1 MSNIDYIFQRIDAK
15 KHDYITYDFS
25 QIENN
30 ALTTFFDLSQE
41 FESIDDFY
49 SLCVWIPNIFFNLDA
64 RLYLMEPKLQEMVLV
79 SKTEE
84 DDYELHKPPPLHI
97 RPDKSPYYAHTSLI
111 LTIRGNRFL
120 IDQLPFKI
128 EDNVLGLL
136 EVYHSKDL
144 GPHQELFFEKYA
156 NRIGFNIHNRLL
168 FEKNIE
174 HLKFIRSLVADI
186 EHNIIAPNMI
196 YKLFLKH
203 LRKKII
209 KNTELESLLSGY
221 LNNESS
227 EEINKEYL
235 LADLNEINRGLTE
248 ELENIE
254 KHHKHMSLFLETL
267 LRRSHFDK
275 GRLTLKKKPCNMN
288 KDVIQPQLERFIDRF
303 KKMGISIDD
312 QVSGIPDAEIISV
325 VDIGLLSQVYAN
337 LFSNALKYTQRVT
350 THNGDDKK
358 SISYGRE
365 IIRDFFGPGKDG
377 LKYNVFSTGAHI
389 NPEERDKI
397 FEDGYRGSNV
407 AKSPGTGHGLT
418 FIKNAIEM
426 HGGTFGYEATQ
437 YGNNFFFIIP
447 KQTPLSES

>member
-1 MSNIDYIFQRIDAK
+1 MAAIDYIIQRIDSK
-15 KHDYITYDFS
+15 KHDYVNYDFTY
-25 QIENN
+25 IENS

-41 FESIDDFY
+41 FEDIEDFY
-49 SLCVWIPNIFFNLDA
+49 FLCVYIPKVFFSLDA
-64 RLYLMEPKLQEMVLV
+64 RLYLIEPKLQEMVLV
-79 SKTEE
+79 SKTE
-84 DDYELHKPPPLHI
+84 DDHYELHKPPPDYI
-97 RPDKSPYYAHTSLI
+97 VPGKSPYTAHNSLV

-120 IDQLPFKI
+120 IDQLPFETKDEI
-128 EDNVLGLL
+128 LGLL
-136 EVYHSKDL
+136 EVYYAKDIA
-144 GPHQELFFEKYA
+144 PRQELFFEKYA

-174 HLKFIRSLVADI
+174 HLKFIRTLVADI

-203 LRKKII
+203 LRKKIQ
-209 KNTELESLLSGY
+209 KNTELETLLSSN
-221 LNNESS
+221 LEDTTTEQTSNEYILT
-227 EEINKEYL
+227 EL
-235 LADLNEINRGLTE
+235 TEINRGLTE

-275 GRLTLKKKPCNMN
+275 GRLTLLKKQCNMN
-288 KDVIQPQLERFIDRF
+288 KNVIQPQVERFAERF

-312 QVSGIPDAEIISV
+312 RCSGIPDAEIISV

-337 LFSNALKYTQRVT
+337 LFSNALKYTQEII
-350 THNGDDKK
+350 THTGEKK
-358 SISYGRE
+358 KNISYGRE
-365 IIRDFFGPGKDG
+365 IIRDFYGPGKDG

-389 NPEERDKI
+389 NPGEREKI
-397 FEDGYRGSNV
+397 FEDGYRGTNV

-426 HGGTFGYEATQ
+426 HGGTVAYEATQ

-447 KQTPLSES
+447 K

>member
-1 MSNIDYIFQRIDAK
+1 MADLAFIRNRIESKKLDYIN
-15 KHDYITYDFS
+15 YDFTHT
-25 QIENN
+25 ENS

-41 FESIDDFY
+41 FESIDDFHA
-49 SLCVWIPNIFFNLDA
+49 LCVWIPNIFFKLEA
-64 RLYLMEPKLQEMVLV
+64 RLYLTDPKLQAMVLV
-79 SKTEE
+79 ATTE
-84 DDYELHKPPPLHI
+84 DDGYELHTPPPGHI
-97 RPDKSPYYAHTSLI
+97 VPSKSPYNVHNSLV
-111 LTIRGNRFL
+111 LPIRGNKFL
-120 IDQLPFKI
+120 IDQLPFETKD
-128 EDNVLGLL
+128 EVLGLL
-136 EVYHSKDL
+136 EVYHVTDL
-144 GPHQELFFEKYA
+144 GPHQEFFFEKYA
-156 NRIGFNIHNRLL
+156 NRIGFNIHNRLI

-174 HLKFIRSLVADI
+174 HLKFIRTLVADI

-203 LRKKII
+203 LRKKIQ
-209 KNTELESLLSGY
+209 KNTELETLLS
-221 LNNESS
+221 NNFENHATELLST
-227 EEINKEYL
+227 EYIL
-235 LADLNEINRGLTE
+235 TELSEINRGLIE

-275 GRLTLKKKPCNMN
+275 GRLTLLKKQCNMN
-288 KDVIQPQLERFIDRF
+288 RDVIQPQVERFAERF

-312 QVSGIPDAEIISV
+312 RFSGIPDAEIVSV

-337 LFSNALKYTQRVT
+337 LFSNTLKYTREIVT
-350 THNGDDKK
+350 HEGEKKK

-365 IIRDFFGPGKDG
+365 IIKDFFGPGKDG
-377 LKYNVFSTGAHI
+377 FKYNVFSTGSHI
-389 NPEERDKI
+389 NPEEREKI

-407 AKSPGTGHGLT
+407 LKSPGTGHGLT

-447 KQTPLSES
+447 K

>member
-1 MSNIDYIFQRIDAK
+1 MATIDYIIQRIDAK
-15 KHDYITYDFS
+15 KHDYVTYDFS
-25 QIENN
+25 QTENN
-30 ALTTFFDLSQE
+30 ALTTFFDLAQE
-41 FESIDDFY
+41 FEDIDDFY
-49 SLCVWIPNIFFNLDA
+49 FLCVYIPKVYFNLDA
-64 RLYLMEPKLQEMVLV
+64 RLYLVEPKLQEMVLIA
-79 SKTEE
+79 KTE
-84 DDYELHKPPPLHI
+84 DDGYELHKPPPGHI
-97 RPDKSPYYAHTSLI
+97 LPSKSPYYAHTSLV
-111 LTIRGNRFL
+111 LTIRGNKFL

-136 EVYHSKDL
+136 EVYHAKDF

-203 LRKKII
+203 LRKKIQ
-209 KNTELESLLSGY
+209 KNTELETLLS
-221 LNNESS
+221 NNLENNTTEQIST
-227 EEINKEYL
+227 EYIL
-235 LADLNEINRGLTE
+235 TELTETNRGLTE

-275 GRLTLKKKPCNMN
+275 GRLTLLKKQCNMN
-288 KDVIQPQLERFIDRF
+288 KDVIQPQLERFFEKF

-337 LFSNALKYTQRVT
+337 LFSNSLKYTQEIIT
-350 THNGDDKK
+350 LTGEKK
-358 SISYGRE
+358 KTISYGRE
-365 IIRDFFGPGKDG
+365 IIKDYFGPRKDG
-377 LKYNVFSTGAHI
+377 FKYNVFSTGAHI
-389 NPEERDKI
+389 NPEEREKI
-397 FEDGYRGSNV
+397 FEDGYRGTNV
-407 AKSPGTGHGLT
+407 LTSPGTGHGLT

-426 HGGTFGYEATQ
+426 HGGTFGYETTQ
-437 YGNNFFFIIP
+437 YGNNFYFIIP
-447 KQTPLSES
+447 G

>member
-1 MSNIDYIFQRIDAK
+1 MASIDYIIQRIESK
-15 KHDYITYDFS
+15 KHDYIKYDFS
-25 QIENN
+25 RTENN
-30 ALTTFFDLSQE
+30 AFTTFFDLAQE
-41 FESIDDFY
+41 FEEIDDFY
-49 SLCVWIPNIFFNLDA
+49 SLCVFVPKVFFNLDA
-64 RLYLMEPKLQEMVLV
+64 RLYLIESKLQQIVLV
-79 SKTEE
+79 SKTVD
-84 DDYELHKPPPLHI
+84 DDYELQKPPPLHI
-97 RPDKSPYYAHTSLI
+97 KPDKSPYYAHTSLV

-136 EVYHSKDL
+136 EVYHAKDF

-156 NRIGFNIHNRLL
+156 NRIGFNLHNRLL

-196 YKLFLKH
+196 YKLYLKH
-203 LRKKII
+203 LRKKIQ
-209 KNTELESLLSGY
+209 KNMELETLLSNSLENTEY
-221 LNNESS
+221 ISS
-227 EEINKEYL
+227 ELTET
-235 LADLNEINRGLTE
+235 NRGLME

-275 GRLTLKKKPCNMN
+275 GRLTLLKKTCNMD
-288 KDVIQPQLERFIDRF
+288 KDVIQPQLERFIERF
-303 KKMGISIDD
+303 RNMGISIDD
-312 QVSGIPDAEIISV
+312 QVSGIPDAEIVSV

-337 LFSNALKYTQRVT
+337 LFSNALKYTQQVI
-350 THNGDDKK
+350 THNGDSKK

-377 LKYNVFSTGAHI
+377 LKYNVFTTGAHI
-389 NPEERDKI
+389 KPEEREKI

-437 YGNNFFFIIP
+437 YGNNFYFIIP
-447 KQTPLSES
+447 G

>member
-1 MSNIDYIFQRIDAK
+1 MANINYIVQRIEAK

-25 QIENN
+25 RTENN

-41 FESIDDFY
+41 FEDIDDFY
-49 SLCVWIPNIFFNLDA
+49 FLCVYVPKVFFNLDA
-64 RLYLMEPKLQEMVLV
+64 RLYLVDPKLQQIVLV
-79 SKTEE
+79 SKTDN
-84 DDYELHKPPPLHI
+84 DDYELYKPPPQYI
-97 RPDKSPYYAHTSLI
+97 GPDKSPYYAHTSLI

-136 EVYHSKDL
+136 EVYHAKDF

-203 LRKKII
+203 LRKKIQ
-209 KNTELESLLSGY
+209 KNIELETLLSNNLENNTTEQISTEYILTELTET
-221 LNNESS
+221 
-227 EEINKEYL
+227 
-235 LADLNEINRGLTE
+235 NRGLTE

-254 KHHKHMSLFLETL
+254 KHHKHMSLFLDTL

-275 GRLTLKKKPCNMN
+275 GRLTLLKKQCNMN
-288 KDVIQPQLERFIDRF
+288 KDVIQPQVERFAERF

-312 QVSGIPDAEIISV
+312 RVSGIPEEEIISV

-337 LFSNALKYTQRVT
+337 LFSNALKYTKEIITQP
-350 THNGDDKK
+350 GEKK
-358 SISYGRE
+358 KNISYGRE
-365 IIRDFFGPGKDG
+365 IIRDFFGQGKDG

-389 NPEERDKI
+389 NPKERENI

-407 AKSPGTGHGLT
+407 GTSPGTGHGLT
-418 FIKNAIEM
+418 FIKNAIEI

-437 YGNNFFFIIP
+437 YGNNFYFILP
-447 KQTPLSES
+447 G